1 MGSDSV
7 PKTGTDSVPALTIS
21 FVRGRNPPPAVV
33 GIRPNSGAGIRPDFG
48 VGNGSNLGVN
58 QYCNVGTR
66 SKPGVG
72 IRPRAASE
80 SAPAHVEIDFVDAA
94 FEPRVLFFY
103 VAGGIRKGRF
113 HR

>member
-21 FVRGRNPPPAVV
+21 FVKGRNPPPAVV

-48 VGNGSNLGVN
+48 VGDWPNFGVN

-66 SKPGVG
+66 SNLGVG
-72 IRPRAASE
+72 IRPCTASE
-80 SAPAHVEIDFVDAA
+80 SAPAHLEIDLVDVA
-94 FEPRVLFFY
+94 FEPRIFVFM
-103 VAGGIRKGRF
+103 
-113 HR
+113 